1 MEKWEVLIMEGVTI
15 LSEEMIKNF
24 GGDTLFPFLIF
35 LGILIIIFGICLISY
50 YGSVEVESLIEI
62 LIGVTILMV
71 SIIGS
76 VGNTYYEK
84 NIKVTPIEDKYFIDA
99 NKYKIVKVEGEIIYL
114 EDNNKYNKE
123 GEVIKE

>member
-1 MEKWEVLIMEGVTI
+1 MEGVKI
-15 LSEEMIKNF
+15 LSEEMIRVF

-35 LGILIIIFGICLISY
+35 LGILILIFGLCLISY
-50 YGSVEVESLIEI
+50 YGFVEIGSIIEI
-62 LIGVTILMV
+62 LFSVTILMA

-99 NKYKIVKVEGEIIYL
+99 TKYKVVKVEGEIIYL
-114 EDNNKYNKE
+114 EDNNKYNEK
-123 GEVIKE
+123 GESIE

>member
-1 MEKWEVLIMEGVTI
+1 MEGVKI
-15 LSEEMIKNF
+15 LSEEMVKNF
-24 GGDTLFPFLIF
+24 GGETLFPFLIF

-62 LIGVTILMV
+62 LIGVTMLMA

-76 VGNTYYEK
+76 ISNTYYEK

-99 NKYKIVKVEGEIIYL
+99 TKYKVVKVEGEIIYL
-114 EDNNKYNKE
+114 KDNNKYNEK
-123 GEVIKE
+123 GEVIE

>member
-1 MEKWEVLIMEGVTI
+1 MEGLKI

-35 LGILIIIFGICLISY
+35 LGILILIFGICLISY
-50 YGSVEVESLIEI
+50 YGFVEVESIVEI
-62 LIGVTILMV
+62 LIGVMLVTI

-99 NKYKIVKVEGEIIYL
+99 TKYKVVKVEGEIIYL
-114 EDNNKYNKE
+114 KDNNKYNKE
-123 GEVIKE
+123 GEVIE

>member
-1 MEKWEVLIMEGVTI
+1 MEGAKV

-24 GGDTLFPFLIF
+24 GGDTLFPFLIL
-35 LGILIIIFGICLISY
+35 LGAVVLIFGICLISY
-50 YGSVEVESLIEI
+50 YGFVEVESIIEI
-62 LIGVTILMV
+62 LVGITILMA

-99 NKYKIVKVEGEIIYL
+99 TKYKIIKVEGEIIYL
-114 EDNNKYNKE
+114 EDNNKYDEK
-123 GEVIKE
+123 GEVIE

>member
-1 MEKWEVLIMEGVTI
+1 MEGVKI

-35 LGILIIIFGICLISY
+35 LGILILIFGICLISY

-62 LIGVTILMV
+62 LIGVTMLMA

-76 VGNTYYEK
+76 VSNTYYEK

-99 NKYKIVKVEGEIIYL
+99 TKYKVVKVEGEIIYL
-114 EDNNKYNKE
+114 KDNNKYNKK
-123 GEVIKE
+123 GEVIE

>member
-1 MEKWEVLIMEGVTI
+1 MEGLKI
-15 LSEEMIKNF
+15 LSEEMIENF

-35 LGILIIIFGICLISY
+35 LGILILIFGICLISY

-62 LIGVTILMV
+62 LIGVTMLMA

-76 VGNTYYEK
+76 VSNTYYEK

-99 NKYKIVKVEGEIIYL
+99 TKYKVIKVEGEIIYL

-123 GEVIKE
+123 GEVIE

>member
-1 MEKWEVLIMEGVTI
+1 MEGVKI
-15 LSEEMIKNF
+15 LSEEMVKNF

-35 LGILIIIFGICLISY
+35 LGILILIFGICLISY
-50 YGSVEVESLIEI
+50 YGFVEVASIVEI
-62 LIGVTILMV
+62 LIGVMLVTI

-99 NKYKIVKVEGEIIYL
+99 TKYKVIKVEGEIIYL
-114 EDNNKYNKE
+114 EDNNKYNEK
-123 GEVIKE
+123 GEIIE

>member
-1 MEKWEVLIMEGVTI
+1 MEGVKI
-15 LSEEMIKNF
+15 LSEEMIRNF

-35 LGILIIIFGICLISY
+35 LGILILIFGICLIFY
-50 YGSVEVESLIEI
+50 YGSVKVESLIEI
-62 LIGVTILMV
+62 LIGVTMLMA

-99 NKYKIVKVEGEIIYL
+99 TKYKVVKVEGEIIYL
-114 EDNNKYNKE
+114 KDNNKYNEE
-123 GEVIKE
+123 GEVIE